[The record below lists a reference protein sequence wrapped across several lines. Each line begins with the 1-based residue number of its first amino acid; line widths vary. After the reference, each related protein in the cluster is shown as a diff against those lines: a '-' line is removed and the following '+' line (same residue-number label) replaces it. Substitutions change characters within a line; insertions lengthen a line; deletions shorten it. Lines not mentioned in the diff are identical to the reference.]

1 MKAAAL
7 VFLAAAMLAA
17 ALALGLVQFGS
28 HSRPPPAIA
37 LHGSNVGSFVP
48 ARQPSGN
55 GLARTEV
62 RQRVEEATLFAYPAP
77 GRSRARR

>member
-17 ALALGLVQFGS
+17 ALALGLLQLGS

-37 LHGSNVGSFVP
+37 LHGFNVDSFVLS
-48 ARQPSGN
+48 RQPSRN

-62 RQRVEEATLFAYPAP
+62 RQRVEQATLFAYPAP
-77 GRSRARR
+77 GRSPARR